1 MAWEDWNE
9 VTGELQAALDT
20 FEWSEVS
27 AICGRLAQRI
37 DGAADLLPLDKAR
50 RLLSAL
56 RRKRRFAEM
65 KQIAEA
71 LVQSGQDDAEVIR
84 QYAQALIDSG
94 ELAPAKRLL
103 DDLLADAHTPEEER
117 HEAVGL
123 LGRLHKQLYVNAQ
136 SPGSA
141 RQQDNLRTSIN
152 RYYQAYCDRPEK
164 NLWHGIN
171 VVALLYRAKRDGVAI
186 PGTPDEAE
194 LARTILRVG
203 AHATDPWSVAI
214 RMEANVALRDW
225 KAALAAVDQYVSD
238 KTLDAFE
245 FASTLR
251 QLQEVWQLSTNDEPE
266 GRLLDTLRSALA
278 LRIGGEVVLSREDVG
293 LRRQANFDAER
304 HLPLGWWQLGLS
316 RCASVARIEN
326 TAGIKVGSGF
336 LVEAADFLKPD
347 HGIAGPLL
355 LTNWHV
361 ISRDGVFPGSI
372 APEVARARFEASG
385 QTVEVGQIV
394 ACHAALDACFVSLR
408 APLAPPVAACPVC
421 PPPPV
426 VFEKGRRVYVI
437 GYPSGGDLSFSVHDS
452 FWLGMDDTRFHYRT
466 PTEPGSSGSPVFD
479 QQDWRVVALHRA
491 GGSRVPRLT
500 GIGTYEANEGTSIAA
515 IQKAVREKLIG

>member
-1 MAWEDWNE
+1 MAWDDWSD
-9 VTGELQAALDT
+9 VTGELQAALDA
-20 FEWSEVS
+20 FDWSEVS
-27 AICGRLAQRI
+27 AICGRLAHEI
-37 DGAADLLPLDKAR
+37 DGATELLPLDKAR
-50 RLLSAL
+50 RLLGAL

-84 QYAQALIDSG
+84 QYGQALIDSG

-103 DDLLADAHTPEEER
+103 DGLVADGHTPEKER

-136 SPGSA
+136 SPGSP
-141 RQQDNLRTSIN
+141 RQQENLRTGIS
-152 RYYQAYCDRPEK
+152 RYYQAYLDRPAE
-164 NLWHGIN
+164 NLWHAIN
-171 VVALLYRAKRDGVAI
+171 VVALLCRAKRDRVAV
-186 PGTPDEAE
+186 PGFPDEAD
-194 LARTILRVG
+194 LAHTILRVG
-203 AHATDPWSVAI
+203 APATDPWSVAI

-225 KAALAAVDQYVSD
+225 KVALTAVDQYVRD
-238 KTLDAFE
+238 KALDAFE

-251 QLQEVWQLSTNDEPE
+251 QLQEVWQLSTDREPE

-278 LRIGGEVVLSREDVG
+278 LRSGGEVALSRRDVG
-293 LRRQANFDAER
+293 LKRQANFDAER

-336 LVEAADFLKPD
+336 LVDAADFLKPED
-347 HGIAGPLL
+347 GIAGPLL

-361 ISRDGVFPGSI
+361 ISKDGAFPGSI
-372 APEVARARFEASG
+372 APEVARARFEASE
-385 QTVEVGQIV
+385 QRVDVGQIV
-394 ACHAALDACFVSLR
+394 ASNAALDACFVSLR
-408 APLAPPVAACPVC
+408 APLVPAVATCPVC

-426 VFEKGRRVYVI
+426 VFEEGRRVYVI
-437 GYPSGGDLSFSVHDS
+437 GYPRGGDLSFSVHDS
-452 FWLGMDDTRFHYRT
+452 FWLGMDDTRLHYRT

-479 QQDWRVVALHRA
+479 QSDWRVVALHRA
-491 GGSRVPRLT
+491 GGSRVPRLK
-500 GIGTYEANEGTSIAA
+500 GVGTYEANEGISIAA
-515 IQKAVREKLIG
+515 IQKAVRQKRFG